1 MDELTNQQQAV
12 ELLQQLGLKE
22 YEAKSFVAL
31 SRLSG
36 GTAKEI
42 SEISEVPRTRVYD
55 AIRVLETKGLV
66 EVQHSSP
73 QQFRTVAIDEAAGTL
88 RSEYEERTESL
99 RETLRGIEPVAVDAD
114 ASTTHEVWALS
125 GESAIA
131 NRTVQLVDEAGGELV
146 LVVGHEG
153 VFTEQL
159 IDRILAA
166 QERGVDIVIGTIAP
180 GLQEAVEGALPDAE
194 VFVSGLEWLSE
205 SNVASD
211 DTEISRLLL
220 VDRSTILVSSTHS
233 DGAGNRMDEQ
243 AVFGRG
249 FDNGLVTIVRRLMA
263 TGLLPIDDPAT
274 AEPDAGGAGG
284 E

>member
-1 MDELTNQQQAV
+1 MNELTNQQQAV

-31 SRLSG
+31 SRISG

-73 QQFRTVAIDEAAGTL
+73 QQFRAVSIDEAAGTL
-88 RSEYEERTESL
+88 RTEYEERTETL
-99 RETLRGIEPVAVDAD
+99 RETLGGIEPVTVEAES
-114 ASTTHEVWALS
+114 STTHEVWSLS

-131 NRTVQLVDEAGGELV
+131 NRTTQLIDEADRELV

-153 VFTEQL
+153 VLTDKL
-159 IDRILAA
+159 LDRILAA

-180 GLQEAVEGALPDAE
+180 GLQEVVEEALPDAE

-205 SNVASD
+205 SSMASD

-220 VDRSTILVSSTHS
+220 VDRSTILVSSTHK
-233 DGAGNRMDEQ
+233 DDAGNRMDEQ

-274 AEPDAGGAGG
+274 PEPDTGSAGD